1 VSGVGREPVVI
12 VFGRVPRLGEVK
24 TRLARSVG
32 DAEALRVHRALLGR
46 TLQQA
51 ASLAGARVQ
60 LAIAGEDTEGEGAAL
75 AAVAGAELVRQR
87 GGDLGA
93 RMDNALRAALARS
106 LLPVLVG
113 CDCPVLCADD
123 LREAF
128 GQLAGVDAVFAPA
141 EDGGYALVGASR
153 EITPAFSGVPWGTAA
168 VMAATRE
175 RLLAARF
182 SWRELRTLWDVDD
195 EAGYRRW
202 RQG

>member
-1 VSGVGREPVVI
+1 MSGVAREPVVI
-12 VFGRVPRLGEVK
+12 VFARVPRLGEVK

-32 DAEALRVHRALLGR
+32 DPEALRVHRALLSR
-46 TLQQA
+46 TLEQA

-60 LAIAGEDTEGEGAAL
+60 LAIAGDDAEGESASL
-75 AAVAGAELVRQR
+75 AAASGAELVRQCE
-87 GGDLGA
+87 GDLGA
-93 RMDNALRAALARS
+93 RMDNSLRAALARS

-113 CDCPVLCADD
+113 CDCPVLGADD

-128 GQLAGVDAVFAPA
+128 EQLAEVDAVFAPT

-153 EITPAFSGVPWGTAA
+153 EITPVFAGVPWGTPA

-175 RLLAARF
+175 RMLEARL

-195 EAGYRRW
+195 EIGYRRW

>member
-1 VSGVGREPVVI
+1 MSGVGREPLVI

-32 DAEALRVHRALLGR
+32 DAEALRVHRALLTR

-51 ASLAGARVQ
+51 GSLAGARVQ
-60 LAIAGEDTEGEGAAL
+60 LAITGDDADGEGAAF
-75 AAVAGAELVRQR
+75 AAATGAELVRQCE
-87 GGDLGA
+87 GDLGA

-113 CDCPVLCADD
+113 CDCPVLCAGD

-128 GQLAGVDAVFAPA
+128 EQLAEADAVFAPA

-153 EITPAFSGVPWGTAA
+153 AITPVFADVPWGTPA

-175 RLLAARF
+175 RLLAARL

-195 EAGYRRW
+195 EAGYWRW